1 MRKIWFMVL
10 VLLCLLPVVIAQG
23 VPPPA
28 PSDVDAVLMQK
39 ITQEH
44 QNTRKFVSDELTRQR
59 EEFYKQFDDRAVFY
73 EKEFFN
79 TINTAVLKLSLLWAA
94 VVFFVFGL
102 NNLMRITLEK
112 KRWRRVKETIK
123 DELKAEMFLRN
134 PPQPQ
139 PQQKT
144 VFDQPHVGTAAY
156 SYQAPPIYRQPIKG
170 GYFARR
176 KQHKMAKEIEAIERE
191 QAKQAT
197 KAALLRQKMGGNPMP
212 PTEQS
217 APQAP
222 TIAPQAWAYNPAQ
235 AAVARMTTDQI
246 GQMTAKFNEDLM
258 RKYMED
264 QATNINPPRIPTP
277 PQDLKVEV
285 YH

>member
-1 MRKIWFMVL
+1 MKKTGFIVL
-10 VLLCLLPVVIAQG
+10 ALLCLLPIVVGQG

-79 TINTAVLKLSLLWAA
+79 TINTAVVKLSLLWAA

-144 VFDQPHVGTAAY
+144 VFDQPQAGTAAY
-156 SYQAPPIYRQPIKG
+156 SYQAPPIYRQPIKE

-176 KQHKMAKEIEAIERE
+176 KQRKLTKEIEDIERE

-212 PTEQS
+212 PPQQS

-222 TIAPQAWAYNPAQ
+222 TIAPQAYNPAQ
-235 AAVARMTTDQI
+235 AAVARMTADQI
-246 GQMTAKFNEDLM
+246 AQITARFNEDLM
-258 RKYMED
+258 QKYMAE
-264 QATNINPPRIPTP
+264 QAANIKRPNIPTP

-285 YH
+285 YN